1 MPLSAHS
8 RVVPL
13 AGARGSEAL
22 ILSRDRQAAVVA
34 VSQAACPRPAGSRPH
49 TVSAA
54 VKLSSCLL
62 ALSSAL
68 SAQTLVQQGARWV
81 ETITGTAP
89 ATSRVRI
96 DCQGPVH
103 LEAGTANDFAYTARL
118 SVSART
124 EAEARRLLARSAVR
138 TSASGDLS
146 VLSAGGGPIT
156 VNLSVQAPRLT
167 AAAIATSEGTVDASG
182 IDGGLSV
189 ESGAGEVKCD
199 RIRGGA
205 RLTTG
210 GGDIQVGEVDGGL
223 RGSTGGGRITVKD
236 ARGDA
241 VLETAG
247 GDIEITN
254 VSGSLRADTAGGAVR
269 VTTAGGSVTA
279 STGGG
284 PIVIGKA
291 GGIVVTR
298 NMAGPVQINAA
309 SGVRSESGT
318 GAIRLTN
325 IAGSLRVSTAVGSII
340 ASLLGGSPFSDSF
353 LATGNGDIT
362 VLIPSNLGVTIRAE
376 NDLAD
381 SPRRIVSDFPGV
393 PVRMRGM
400 QVVAE
405 GPVNGGGPL
414 LRITGTGGTIFIKRQ
429 P

>member
-1 MPLSAHS
+1 MRLSAHS
-8 RVVPL
+8 RW
-13 AGARGSEAL
+13 GSLPACL
-22 ILSRDRQAAVVA
+22 MAAAAV
-34 VSQAACPRPAGSRPH
+34 
-49 TVSAA
+49 
-54 VKLSSCLL
+54 
-62 ALSSAL
+62 L
-68 SAQTLVQQGARWV
+68 SAQSLVHEGSRWV
-81 ETITGTAP
+81 QTLTGTAP
-89 ATSRVRI
+89 ATPRLRV

-103 LEAGTANDFAYTARL
+103 LEAGAANEFTYTARL
-118 SVSART
+118 SVAART
-124 EAEARRLLARSAVR
+124 EAEARRILARSAIR
-138 TSASGDLS
+138 AGASGDLW
-146 VLSAGGGPIT
+146 VLSAGGGPIA
-156 VNLSVQAPRLT
+156 VDLSVQAPRL
-167 AAAIATSEGTVDASG
+167 AAATIATSEGTVEANG
-182 IDGGLSV
+182 VDGTLSV

-223 RGSTGGGRITVKD
+223 RGSTGGGRITARNV
-236 ARGDA
+236 RGDA

-247 GDIEITN
+247 GDIEVTN
-254 VSGSLRADTAGGAVR
+254 VSGSVRADTAGGAVR
-269 VTTAGGSVTA
+269 VATAGGSVTA

-284 PIVIGKA
+284 PIVIGKS
-291 GGIVVTR
+291 GGVVITR
-298 NMAGPVQINAA
+298 NMAGPVQIDAA

-325 IAGSLRVSTAVGSII
+325 IAGSMRVSTAVGSII
-340 ASLLGGSPFSDSF
+340 ASLLGGTPFSDSF

-381 SPRRIVSDFPGV
+381 SPRRIVSDFPGL

>member
-1 MPLSAHS
+1 MRLSAHS
-8 RVVPL
+8 RW
-13 AGARGSEAL
+13 GSLPACL
-22 ILSRDRQAAVVA
+22 MAAA
-34 VSQAACPRPAGSRPH
+34 
-49 TVSAA
+49 TV
-54 VKLSSCLL
+54 
-62 ALSSAL
+62 L
-68 SAQTLVQQGARWV
+68 SAQSLVHEGARWV
-81 ETITGTAP
+81 QTLTGTAP
-89 ATSRVRI
+89 AIPRLRV

-103 LEAGTANDFAYTARL
+103 LEAGAANEFTYTARL
-118 SVSART
+118 SVAARN
-124 EAEARRLLARSAVR
+124 EAEARRILARSAIR
-138 TSASGDLS
+138 AGASGDLW

-156 VNLSVQAPRLT
+156 VDLSVQAPRL
-167 AAAIATSEGTVDASG
+167 AAATIATSEGAVEANGVDG
-182 IDGGLSV
+182 TLSI

-223 RGSTGGGRITVKD
+223 RGSTGGGRIT
-236 ARGDA
+236 ARNVHGDA

-247 GDIEITN
+247 GDIEVTN
-254 VSGSLRADTAGGAVR
+254 VSGSVRADTAGGAVR
-269 VTTAGGSVTA
+269 VATAGGSVTA

-291 GGIVVTR
+291 GGIVISR
-298 NMAGPVQINAA
+298 NMAGPVQIDAA

-325 IAGSLRVSTAVGSII
+325 IAGSMRVSTAVGSII
-340 ASLLGGSPFSDSF
+340 ASLLGGGPFLDSF

-362 VLIPSNLGVTIRAE
+362 VLIPSNLGVTILAE